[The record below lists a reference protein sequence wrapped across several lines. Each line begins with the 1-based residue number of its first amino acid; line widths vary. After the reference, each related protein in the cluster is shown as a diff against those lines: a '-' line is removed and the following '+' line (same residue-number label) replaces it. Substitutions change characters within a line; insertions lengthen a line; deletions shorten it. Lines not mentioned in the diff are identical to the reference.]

1 MNESLDR
8 FLTHNKELLSMAI
21 TAAVLVALGLISEGI
36 RQIQKQLMR
45 PKLPEKV
52 QHVKTRWH
60 ELPWG
65 IKNNKYAN
73 ESTDAI
79 GSKLNKFETRLQS
92 LESTLDS
99 IKQIIKGK
107 KR

>member
-8 FLTHNKELLSMAI
+8 FLTHNKELLSMTI

-36 RQIQKQLMR
+36 RQIQKQLTR
-45 PKLPEKV
+45 EKLPEKV
-52 QHVKTRWH
+52 RHVETRWH

-65 IKNNKYAN
+65 IKNKCAN
-73 ESTDAI
+73 ERNDAI

-92 LESTLDS
+92 LESTLDN
-99 IKQIIKGK
+99 IKQIIKAK